1 MITIR
6 GEGWTIKRSAITHRT
21 LNKIMDQI
29 NDPEISVY
37 YAVIDEESKADNI
50 IITVHKRQKGENNAQ

>member
-1 MITIR
+1 MLTIR
-6 GEGWTIKRSAITHRT
+6 GEGWTIKRSCITNRT
-21 LNKIMDQI
+21 MIQIMDQI
-29 NDPEISVY
+29 NDPEIGEY